1 MQNNILCPSINLD
14 NIDDV
19 LKVCIVKLSAFM
31 KFLVQ
36 SNVEVRW
43 LTSKMTCRGIS
54 SITDFFVTLSILNL
68 IMKTREFLLEQE

>member
-54 SITDFFVTLSILNL
+54 SIKDFFCDTINSQSYNEN
-68 IMKTREFLLEQE
+68 KRNSTQE